1 MVKKASWAI
10 GGVGG
15 AFWFQVAL
23 LVMEMVD
30 IDIKDEVVLIMLMIM
45 FWGVS
50 CMRRMMMVYHACHSM
65 SAPRSRINP

>member
-1 MVKKASWAI
+1 MVEKASWAI

-23 LVMEMVD
+23 LVMEMEV
-30 IDIKDEVVLIMLMIM
+30 IDIKDELI

-50 CMRRMMMVYHACHSM
+50 CVKRMMMVYHLPLHVS
-65 SAPRSRINP
+65 PTFPHQPINLSS